1 MPFPMKIQPIDFQSL
16 EEPTRFEPVKPV
28 VKSRLKRLFERQ
40 FLRNSAAEKVGAIEE
55 PLHHF
60 NKDGG
65 STEFEPSSL
74 CLAKMVQNFIEES
87 NEKQSGAV
95 KCGRNRCNCFN
106 GHSNDSSEDELDT
119 YFGDST
125 LSSSGEALE
134 ILKVQYFKTNLLF
147 LSYVPR
153 LFVTFSFFPEQSL
166 VPCASVSERNLLADT
181 AKIVEKN
188 KISKRKDDICRKIV
202 SDGLLALGYDSC
214 ICKSH
219 WDKTPSYPA
228 GDYEYIDVV
237 IEGQRLIIDIDF
249 RSEFEIARST
259 KTFKSILQALPYI
272 FVGKADRLQKIIAIV
287 SEAAKQSLKKKGMHI
302 PPWRKADYIKAKWLS
317 PHARA
322 PPSPHES
329 DPKIENNKPLSQS
342 DSEFELNNSVD
353 GGEGGGEPV
362 FVLSESSEE
371 DDKKKKVVK
380 DWKAPQVKPKSL
392 QIGARV
398 VTGLASVIED
408 HRP

>member
-16 EEPTRFEPVKPV
+16 DEPTTTRFEPVKPV

-40 FLRNSAAEKVGAIEE
+40 FLRNSAVEKVGAIEE
-55 PLHHF
+55 PFHQF

-65 STEFEPSSL
+65 SAEFEPSSL
-74 CLAKMVQNFIEES
+74 CLDKLVQNFIEES
-87 NEKQSGAV
+87 NEKQSGV
-95 KCGRNRCNCFN
+95 VRCGRNRCNCFN
-106 GHSNDSSEDELDT
+106 GHSNDSSEDESDS
-119 YFGDST
+119 YFGDSN
-125 LSSSGEALE
+125 LGSAGEALE
-134 ILKVQYFKTNLLF
+134 ILK
-147 LSYVPR
+147 
-153 LFVTFSFFPEQSL
+153 SL
-166 VPCASVSERNLLADT
+166 VSCTSVSERNLLADT

-202 SDGLLALGYDSC
+202 SDGLLALGYNAS

-219 WDKTPSYPA
+219 WDKAPSYPA
-228 GDYEYIDVV
+228 GDYEYIDVI
-237 IEGQRLIIDIDF
+237 IEGERLIIDIDF

-259 KTFKSILQALPYI
+259 KTYKSILQTLPCI
-272 FVGKADRLQKIIAIV
+272 FVGKADRLQKIICIV

-322 PPSPHES
+322 ATPPSHES
-329 DPKIENNKPLSQS
+329 DPKIENLHQS
-342 DSEFELNNSVD
+342 YSEFELNNTEV
-353 GGEGGGEPV
+353 GGEPV

-371 DDKKKKVVK
+371 DDDKKPKVLNN
-380 DWKAPQVKPKSL
+380 WKAPEVKPKSI

-398 VTGLASVIED
+398 LTGLASVIED
-408 HRP
+408 HQP